1 MPAPPSYRL
10 DTLSVHLVSR
20 LEATRRA
27 HLDAP
32 DAARAAFA
40 RVVEEAA
47 GALAREC
54 REVMGD
60 EEQARLLE
68 REARET
74 FLPRYTRMALA
85 QNQVEARGFGGPLGD
100 GPFARIVATVIAV
113 AIAATLSRYLPPLA
127 EGLLFLLAAITP
139 VAPELRVAW
148 TRRAW
153 AGQLQ
158 ELADDLGRLQDAAE
172 TLPRTDLEPLR
183 PAIPD
188 PTVPDPDATPPAR
201 PPRTKEIH

>member
-1 MPAPPSYRL
+1 VPAPPSFRL

-27 HLDAP
+27 HLDTP

-40 RVVEEAA
+40 RVVEESAS
-47 GALAREC
+47 ALAREC
-54 REVMGD
+54 RDVLGD

-68 REARET
+68 RESRET

-85 QNQVEARGFGGPLGD
+85 QNRVEARGFGGPFGD
-100 GPFARIVATVIAV
+100 GPFARIVATVLAV
-113 AIAATLSRYLPPLA
+113 AVAAVGARFLPPIA
-127 EGLLFLLAAITP
+127 EGLLFLMAAITP

-153 AGQLQ
+153 SKELQ

-172 TLPRTDLEPLR
+172 TLPELPRTASHIAD
-183 PAIPD
+183 PAAA
-188 PTVPDPDATPPAR
+188 PTDATPVK
-201 PPRTKEIH
+201 PRSKEAT

>member
-40 RVVEEAA
+40 RVVNAA
-47 GALAREC
+47 ANALAREC
-54 REVMGD
+54 RELIGD

-68 REARET
+68 REATET

-85 QNQVEARGFGGPLGD
+85 QNRVEARGFGGPLGE
-100 GPFARIVATVIAV
+100 GPFARIGMTVIAV
-113 AIAATLSRYLPPLA
+113 VIAAVSARFLPPIA
-127 EGLLFLLAAITP
+127 VALLLLMAAITP
-139 VAPELRVAW
+139 IAPEIRVAW
-148 TRRAW
+148 TRRVW
-153 AGQLQ
+153 SKKVQ
-158 ELADDLGRLQDAAE
+158 ELSDDLGRLQDAAE
-172 TLPRTDLEPLR
+172 SLPQG
-183 PAIPD
+183 
-188 PTVPDPDATPPAR
+188 TPPRLSAPEDPRRR
-201 PPRTKEIH
+201 PPGNKEVN